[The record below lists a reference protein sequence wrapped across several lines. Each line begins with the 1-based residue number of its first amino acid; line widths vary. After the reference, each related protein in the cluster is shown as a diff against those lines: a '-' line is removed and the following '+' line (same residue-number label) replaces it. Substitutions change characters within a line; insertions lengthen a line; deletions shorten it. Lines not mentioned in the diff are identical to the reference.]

1 MQKKLWSTLLA
12 LCMLLGMFMAVPAA
26 AEDVIE
32 IATADDLVKLMK
44 GTYSVEASYKLT
56 ADIDLTGMEQEP
68 IATDSKPFTGSFDG
82 NGHTISGIE
91 LSGTT
96 YVALF
101 AKVTG
106 TVQNLTVKGN
116 VTGTGNWV
124 GGIVGLAVG
133 DAIISDCINECTVSG
148 SDASANVGGIAGRTE
163 ENALVKFCMN
173 NGAVKGKSNV
183 GGIVGGMVG
192 ASSVYGCWNKG
203 TTESLATSGN
213 AGVGG
218 IVGYMAGIAK
228 VQDCMNS
235 GNIVALRQY
244 AGGIVGQSNS
254 SDVTVM
260 NCYSNATI
268 TNNLEA
274 ADEKNDP
281 VQFTRSIAGRPW
293 GAVYT
298 NCYYAA
304 ATALAGDAVDFQ
316 TENYAPKEYSA
327 AEFDTLNMAGVWANA
342 ASPVLNRFGSA
353 VSGVELK
360 MTVGKTDYTLNGE
373 QKTMDVAPIIINSR
387 TMLPVRYVA
396 EALGAE
402 IAWDGATS
410 TATLTTADTVI
421 VITVGAAT
429 ATVNGE
435 SVTLD
440 SPAVIVSDRSFMP
453 VRFVAETL
461 GGTVAWD
468 GATSTATIT
477 K

>member
-12 LCMLLGMFMAVPAA
+12 LCMLLGVLMAVPAA
-26 AEDVIE
+26 AADVIE
-32 IATADDLVKLMK
+32 ISSADDLVKLMK
-44 GTYSVEASYKLT
+44 GTYPMDGSYKLT
-56 ADIDLTGMEQEP
+56 ADIDLTGKEQEP
-68 IATDSKPFTGSFDG
+68 IGTESKPFTGAFDG

-91 LSGTT
+91 LSGAT

-106 TVQNLTVKGN
+106 TVENLTVKGT
-116 VTGTGNWV
+116 VTGTVNWV

-133 DAIISDCINECTVSG
+133 DAIISDCVNACTINASA
-148 SDASANVGGIAGRTE
+148 ASANVGGIAGRTE
-163 ENALVKFCMN
+163 ENALIKQCLN
-173 NGAVKGKSNV
+173 DGAVKGKSNV

-192 ASSVYGCWNKG
+192 ASRVYGCWNKG
-203 TTESLATSGN
+203 TTESLVATGN

-218 IVGYMAGIAK
+218 IVGYMAGTAT

-235 GNIVALRQY
+235 GNIIALRQY

-254 SDVTVM
+254 NDVTVM

-268 TNNLEA
+268 TNDFA
-274 ADEKNDP
+274 AVDEKNDP
-281 VQFTRSIAGRPW
+281 VQFTRSISGRPW

-298 NCYYAA
+298 NCYYAV

-342 ASPVLNRFGSA
+342 ASPALSHFGSA
-353 VSGVELK
+353 ASGVELK
-360 MTVGKTDYTLNGE
+360 MTLGKTDYTLNGE
-373 QKTMDVAPIIINSR
+373 TKTMDVAPIIRNSR

-396 EALGAE
+396 EALGAS
-402 IAWDGATS
+402 IDWNGATS

-421 VITVGAAT
+421 VITVGATT

-440 SPAVIVSDRSFMP
+440 SPAFIESSRTYMP
-453 VRFVAETL
+453 VRFVAEAL
-461 GGTVAWD
+461 GGSVAWD